1 MCYPDI
7 GKPCFDADHTIR
19 RFLQILVNFLLT
31 YQRLHRFTVSKQ
43 SNGVI
48 FLNKNITG
56 SFVVS
61 ANAKF
66 NIILEVF
73 PFDHYIEL
81 PRVIVSLWVTLQVRT
96 FQQRVIQIFILFQ
109 SIFQMAS
116 TVSLPFTKKII
127 CAMQT
132 FLKCPFRFKL

>member
-7 GKPCFDADHTIR
+7 GIPRFDADHTIP

-48 FLNKNITG
+48 SLNKNITG

-73 PFDHYIEL
+73 PFDRYIEL
-81 PRVIVSLWVTLQVRT
+81 PRVIVPLWVTLQVPT
-96 FQQRVIQIFILFQ
+96 FQQRVIQISNILFQ

-116 TVSLPFTKKII
+116 TVSLSFTKKSSVQ
-127 CAMQT
+127 C
-132 FLKCPFRFKL
+132 KHS